1 MDIFTINASNLFSRI
16 LTNITLTIL
25 VLFGFIFTSFAQ
37 YSTSIDTLNC
47 VGGTT
52 TFVVDLSS
60 NPDSTWVSQPQTR
73 AGDCCGTES
82 NCVQFALTLA
92 PGATGINFFIPDG
105 CGASPSGSLF
115 YQVDCG
121 PLTSVGE
128 PICLNGLGPFILTF
142 CKPGNNDNCYSIQSI
157 PTPSTSGN
165 VITADGCT
173 DTLAV
178 TGLITDSITW
188 NSIFPGV
195 PGEYNGLLSDL
206 SSSDFGVNGI
216 SFEGHDIVLVTP
228 GIGSPSTIQYE
239 VCGAVTGF
247 CISETWCDTV
257 SVNIFPML
265 YADIQPNNPTICF
278 GGLAETIT
286 AHPIGGT
293 GPYSYSWSTLVD
305 PAIDGATTQSIDV
318 LISGEYTVIISDATD
333 CPFGYDT
340 VYVNE
345 YTNTITVNAGL
356 DLTICGSPV
365 PTISLNG
372 SSPITGSA
380 IWTNYTGVF
389 STSDVDTI
397 SNYTPSSSEISAGII
412 ELYLVSTNNYTCLGD
427 SDTILINLSQFE
439 ANLTIIQ
446 NNISCQG
453 ADDGSIDLTV
463 NGGSSPF
470 SFDWSNSSINEDL
483 VALTSGTYDV
493 LVTDVNGCVDSLE
506 TTILE
511 PLVFEIVDT
520 NYTNYNGYNISCF
533 GRNDGSIDLTF
544 SGGTEPY
551 TYVWSTLDGSGFIV
565 NDEDQTAL
573 TVGTYTITAT
583 DANGC
588 QIIQSYTLSEPTELT
603 ESTTVV
609 VYPSGDNISCNGL
622 ADGSIDLT
630 ITNGLPAYTYT
641 WASADGSGLVINDED
656 QTGLT
661 AGTYDVK
668 ITDVNNCAISTSIT
682 LIEPAVL
689 TESTTVFEYPSG
701 DNISCNGIADGS
713 IDLTN
718 TSGSIGYT
726 CTWSTVDGSGLV
738 INDEDQTGLTAGTY
752 DVTTTDVNGC
762 TISSSFTLVEPTVL
776 TESIAAFVYPSG
788 YNISCNSLADGSIDL
803 TNTNGSP
810 VYTYAWTTLDGSG
823 LVVSDED
830 QTGLTAGT
838 YNLTTT
844 DVNGCMISSSISL
857 IEPKVLTELTTAF
870 VYPSGNNISCNGLA
884 DGSIDLT
891 NTDGSP
897 VYTYAWTTVDG
908 SGLLVSDEDQTGLT
922 AGTYD
927 VTTTDLN
934 GCTISSSITLIEPTA
949 LTETITAFQY
959 PSGDNIS
966 CNGLADGTIDLTT
979 ANGSPVYT
987 YSWSTNDGSGL
998 IIGDED
1004 QTGLT
1009 AGTYDVNTTDING
1022 CTIMS
1027 TIVLN
1032 EPAILTS
1039 NITVLSDYYG
1049 QPISCSGQSDGQ
1061 IQVTANGGSPSYTY
1075 EWETNPVQ
1083 TTDFIEGLGEGVYTA
1098 TISDTNL
1105 CTIIVSTILT
1115 ANPLPVLTPDPSI
1128 TVCEGETVTF
1138 NSNSDEN
1145 EMCSWSLSNGMEFD
1159 MCGANTIFITD
1170 PGCYDATL
1178 TVSTQA
1184 GCMNSLVLSDYI
1196 CITAN
1201 PEVNFSTN
1209 PNEVTIHNN
1218 TVQFENESV
1227 GASNYEWEFG
1237 DGNFSNQENP
1247 IHDFPNSE
1255 PGEYNVTLYAYN
1267 ENGCM
1272 NTINKVITVWDRL
1285 LFYVPNTFTPDGN
1298 EFNESF
1304 NPVFGSGYSP
1314 KDYNLLVFNR
1324 WGEIL
1329 FESNDLNIGWD
1340 GTYKG
1345 LYVPEGTYS
1354 WKMMLRKSKNTLEAT
1369 SENSYHGHVNVL
1381 R

>member
-206 SSSDFGVNGI
+206 SNSDFGVNGI

-397 SNYTPSSSEISAGII
+397 SNYTPSSSEISAGFI

-463 NGGSSPF
+463 SGGSSPF

-689 TESTTVFEYPSG
+689 TESTTVFVYPSG
-701 DNISCNGIADGS
+701 DNISCNGI
-713 IDLTN
+713 
-718 TSGSIGYT
+718 
-726 CTWSTVDGSGLV
+726 
-738 INDEDQTGLTAGTY
+738 
-752 DVTTTDVNGC
+752 
-762 TISSSFTLVEPTVL
+762 
-776 TESIAAFVYPSG
+776 
-788 YNISCNSLADGSIDL
+788 
-803 TNTNGSP
+803 
-810 VYTYAWTTLDGSG
+810 
-823 LVVSDED
+823 
-830 QTGLTAGT
+830 
-838 YNLTTT
+838 
-844 DVNGCMISSSISL
+844 
-857 IEPKVLTELTTAF
+857 
-870 VYPSGNNISCNGLA
+870 A

-1201 PEVNFSTN
+1201 PEANFSTN

-1247 IHDFPNSE
+1247 IHDFPNNE